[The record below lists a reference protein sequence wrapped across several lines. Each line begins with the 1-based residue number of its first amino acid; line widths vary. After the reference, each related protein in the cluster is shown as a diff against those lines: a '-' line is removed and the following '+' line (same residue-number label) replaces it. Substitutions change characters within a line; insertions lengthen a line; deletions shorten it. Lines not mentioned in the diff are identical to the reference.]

1 VVEAEAVTPVKER
14 LDLREDILRIIAA
27 HSGAIGQG
35 AINLLLRKQGVLI
48 SMPTVGRRLQ
58 ELEFEGF
65 VAKAGIE
72 GRVLTDRGR
81 HALKRFDAEARL
93 RVSGAA
99 LLDTLR
105 RGDRKHLLDLLAAR
119 RVIEAEA
126 AALAATHVSP
136 NAIAKMDGI
145 LSRQAAGVAR
155 GETGLEE
162 DIAFHREIARA
173 SRNEVLCSLVAL
185 LRQHR
190 RYNLIVNSIRAA
202 VGSRMVVDHARILA
216 ALKARDPHAAR
227 AAMDRHLRTLAADLN
242 RYLGRWSPDGG
253 VRGR

>member
-1 VVEAEAVTPVKER
+1 VNER
-14 LDLREDILRIIAA
+14 VDLREAILRIIAA

-35 AINLLLRKQGVLI
+35 AINLFLRKQGVLV

-93 RVSGAA
+93 RVSGDA
-99 LLDTLR
+99 LLATLR
-105 RGDRKHLLDLLAAR
+105 RGDRQHLLALLAAR

-126 AALAATHVSP
+126 AALAATRVSP
-136 NAIAKMDGI
+136 KAVAKMEGI
-145 LSRQAAGVAR
+145 LSRQAAGIAR

-173 SRNEVLCSLVAL
+173 SHNEVLCSLIML

-216 ALKARDPHAAR
+216 ALKRHNPRAAR
-227 AAMDRHLRTLAADLN
+227 AAMERHLRTLAADLN
-242 RYLGRWSPDGG
+242 RYLSRWSSDG
-253 VRGR
+253 RTHGR